1 MWSTV
6 HIKLDLTYW
15 VRVLSRYVY
24 NLSQIH
30 CALIKRVLRYV
41 VDITNVDLT
50 FRKQSEDDLINYN
63 DSDFAEL
70 KDKRYSI
77 DEYVFMLID
86 EAISHSSKQQQTIA
100 LSSCEIELWLYRRQQ
115 KKLFESVAFFMSWIL
130 EMINQFIYTR
140 TIKMLLI

>member
-1 MWSTV
+1 M
-6 HIKLDLTYW
+6 
-15 VRVLSRYVY
+15 RVLSRYVY

-50 FRKQSEDDLINYN
+50 FRKQSEDDLINYS

-100 LSSCEIELWLYRRQQ
+100 LSSCEIEL
-115 KKLFESVAFFMSWIL
+115 
-130 EMINQFIYTR
+130 
-140 TIKMLLI
+140 